1 MADNRE
7 LELIK
12 TDISSAKNFWQQ
24 RNIKMKEWYSIL
36 TLVDTLAAKG
46 LESYVSNE
54 PQTFYNMAHYLLTKG
69 KLNHF
74 IPIES
79 ESSLDL
85 DRRGRVNR
93 ACSYMWDLVDRN
105 RRLGG
110 NGSFIDEL
118 GFFMLV
124 TGWYAVALAFDNET
138 GNLQAQVFNPAD
150 TYPIYADNRMV
161 ACVHSYEV
169 TPREAQIKCE
179 EKGWYAENLPTS
191 HQITGTLTLDDYFTY
206 KDGKLYNVVLFS
218 GNPVT
223 DFIEREDM
231 RIMAAPVGGFAD
243 RGSLGAKGSNW
254 KALAG
259 RSIFEVNTH
268 VVTSLNKWRTMV
280 NQILRDT
287 AQPITE
293 EFSAVPQ
300 ATPEQLRERGAH
312 FHFSPGEQ
320 GIVRIPPAAIPMEI
334 HSNLQELKRELQKGS
349 FNDAVY
355 GMLEGQSGYALS
367 LLATSSANQI
377 LYPFMDAKHFVI
389 SECDN
394 FWLSSLKASGRTFA
408 IKGQFIEEL
417 KPNDIPEDVL
427 VQVDSDVATP
437 KDWLERGTIANQMS
451 DTLDETTIISEI
463 YKLDPQM
470 VRRRKKL
477 DSVMNHQMSK
487 QIELIAGYY
496 QHAEYLRTSG
506 DTKQADLFEKAAQA
520 LESQLSGTTPG
531 EGNPAEANRI
541 AADRE
546 AGTPAGRK
554 AINPEVAPPEAT
566 GGFTPQNLRYL
577 IGSGTVRGK
586 KAG

>member
-1 MADNRE
+1 
-7 LELIK
+7 
-12 TDISSAKNFWQQ
+12 
-24 RNIKMKEWYSIL
+24 
-36 TLVDTLAAKG
+36 
-46 LESYVSNE
+46 
-54 PQTFYNMAHYLLTKG
+54 
-69 KLNHF
+69 
-74 IPIES
+74 
-79 ESSLDL
+79 
-85 DRRGRVNR
+85 
-93 ACSYMWDLVDRN
+93 
-105 RRLGG
+105 
-110 NGSFIDEL
+110 
-118 GFFMLV
+118 
-124 TGWYAVALAFDNET
+124 
-138 GNLQAQVFNPAD
+138 
-150 TYPIYADNRMV
+150 
-161 ACVHSYEV
+161 
-169 TPREAQIKCE
+169 
-179 EKGWYAENLPTS
+179 
-191 HQITGTLTLDDYFTY
+191 
-206 KDGKLYNVVLFS
+206 
-218 GNPVT
+218 
-223 DFIEREDM
+223 
-231 RIMAAPVGGFAD
+231 
-243 RGSLGAKGSNW
+243 
-254 KALAG
+254 
-259 RSIFEVNTH
+259 
-268 VVTSLNKWRTMV
+268 MV

-394 FWLSSLKASGRTFA
+394 FWLSSLKASGHTFA

-477 DSVMNHQMSK
+477 DSVMNHQ
-487 QIELIAGYY
+487 
-496 QHAEYLRTSG
+496 
-506 DTKQADLFEKAAQA
+506 
-520 LESQLSGTTPG
+520 
-531 EGNPAEANRI
+531 
-541 AADRE
+541 
-546 AGTPAGRK
+546 
-554 AINPEVAPPEAT
+554 
-566 GGFTPQNLRYL
+566 
-577 IGSGTVRGK
+577 
-586 KAG
+586 